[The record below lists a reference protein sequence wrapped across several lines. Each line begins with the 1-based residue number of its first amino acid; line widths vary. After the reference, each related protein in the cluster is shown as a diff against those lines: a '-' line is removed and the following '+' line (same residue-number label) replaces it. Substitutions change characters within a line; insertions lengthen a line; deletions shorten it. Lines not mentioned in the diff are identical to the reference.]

1 MNKKLKTWQD
11 FVDLQKEEVG
21 MKMASEDN
29 GLNNMG
35 VGVYSVTTEGLEVDL
50 YKVTDQ

>member
-1 MNKKLKTWQD
+1 
-11 FVDLQKEEVG
+11 

-50 YKVTDQ
+50 YKVTD